1 LSVNLIDN
9 PIAVVVT
16 YTAYNLPITMM
27 ILLGFYYTLPREI
40 EEAAIIDGSSVHR
53 LFFQIILPMTVP
65 VMSTTVVINMIY
77 NWNEFVFVNTF
88 ISSEK
93 YKTLTVGIQNFIGQ
107 YMTDWGAIGA
117 TLIISVL
124 PIIVAFI
131 FFSNKVVE
139 GISASAVKG

>member
-1 LSVNLIDN
+1 
-9 PIAVVVT
+9 
-16 YTAYNLPITMM
+16 M
-27 ILLGFYYTLPREI
+27 ILLGFYYTLPHEI
-40 EEAAIIDGSSVHR
+40 EEAAIIDGCSIHR
-53 LFFQIILPMTVP
+53 MFFQIILPMTSP
-65 VMSTTVVINMIY
+65 ILATTVVINMIY

-117 TLIISVL
+117 TLVISVL

-139 GISASAVKG
+139 GVSSSAVKG